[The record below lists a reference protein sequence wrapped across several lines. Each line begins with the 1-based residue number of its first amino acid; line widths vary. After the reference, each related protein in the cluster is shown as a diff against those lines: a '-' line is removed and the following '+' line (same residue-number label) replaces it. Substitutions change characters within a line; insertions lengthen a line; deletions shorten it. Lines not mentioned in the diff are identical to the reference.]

1 MKKFFIVTI
10 LVLREVLCLGDYKEI
25 NTNYFKVIYNN
36 NISEKVKL
44 FAENAD
50 KNAEKV
56 FEFYNFKPEKKY
68 NIIFKDNSDND
79 NGVTE
84 YDTIKLYYNQ
94 IPVFYIEKNY
104 EVWIDYLFVHELTH
118 LIINQKSLQEKFL

>member
-1 MKKFFIVTI
+1 MLGGENMKKFFIVTI
-10 LVLREVLCLGDYKEI
+10 LVLRAVLCLGDYKEI

-56 FEFYNFKPEKKY
+56 FEFYNFKP
-68 NIIFKDNSDND
+68 D
-79 NGVTE
+79 
-84 YDTIKLYYNQ
+84 
-94 IPVFYIEKNY
+94 
-104 EVWIDYLFVHELTH
+104 W
-118 LIINQKSLQEKFL
+118 